1 MQEINTLKYIIMAGI
16 LNEYLNKKLSFTGLQ
31 QELER
36 LVKAYNSY
44 TGRYLLIYASDFNKA
59 KQGVPDISMDQDD
72 FYNIQDILRESAETK
87 IDVYLETPGGSGEA
101 AEEIARFLHK
111 KFEEVN
117 FVIASEAKSAGTI
130 LVLSGDNIY
139 MTETGSLGPIDAQ
152 TRVGRS
158 VQSAY
163 DYKEWIEQ
171 KRAEALKNKFLNP
184 VDAQIIAQITPGE
197 LSGIVN
203 ALEFA
208 KDLVSNWLVQYKFKN
223 WTIRESS
230 GEEATEEYKQTRA
243 KEVADKL
250 CNHGLWR
257 SHGRSIKI
265 EDLKDIILIERV
277 EDDDRLS
284 DIVYRIKIV
293 LKLMFGSST
302 IYKIY
307 RTADTLLSKSALM
320 ATNDSKGIKLPL
332 PKPATQKEIKSAEVR
347 TRCLKCGK
355 QHTVNAYFQISSE
368 EARKIGLHFNP
379 NIDEHN
385 NLICDNCGFL
395 IDLNPVMNQLEQ
407 KEKLKVIIR

>member
-1 MQEINTLKYIIMAGI
+1 MAGI
-16 LNEYLNKKLSFTGLQ
+16 LNEYLDKRLSFTGLQ

-36 LVKAYNSY
+36 LVKEYNSY

-72 FYNIQDILRESAETK
+72 FYNIQDILRESTESR
-87 IDVYLETPGGSGEA
+87 IDVYIETPGGSGEA

-117 FVIASEAKSAGTI
+117 FVIASESKSAGTI

-152 TRVGRS
+152 TRIGRS
-158 VQSAY
+158 IQSAY

-171 KRAEALKNKFLNP
+171 KREEALRNKYLNP

-223 WTIRESS
+223 WTKRVSS
-230 GEEATEEYKQTRA
+230 GAIVTDEYKRARA

-265 EDLKDIILIERV
+265 EDLKEIILIERV
-277 EDDDRLS
+277 EDDANLA

-293 LKLMFGSST
+293 LKLLFGSST

-307 RTADTLLSKSALM
+307 RTADTLLSKTAVM
-320 ATNDSKGIKLPL
+320 AMNDSKGMKIPL
-332 PKPATQKEIKSAEVR
+332 PQPKEQKEVRGAEIQI
-347 TRCLKCGK
+347 RCSKCGK

-368 EARKIGLHFNP
+368 EAKKMGLLFNP
-379 NIDEHN
+379 NIDERN

-395 IDLNPVMNQLEQ
+395 TDLNPVMNQLEQ
-407 KEKLKVIIR
+407 KEKSKVIIR